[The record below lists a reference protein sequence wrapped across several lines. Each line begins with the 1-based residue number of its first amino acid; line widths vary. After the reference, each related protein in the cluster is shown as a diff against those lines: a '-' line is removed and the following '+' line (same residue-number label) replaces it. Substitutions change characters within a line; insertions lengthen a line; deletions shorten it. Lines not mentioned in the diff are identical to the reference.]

1 MRLLRRLWY
10 LVRQRG
16 ADAALA
22 EEIELHRELTERHL
36 ERQGLTSTEAG
47 VEARRR
53 LGNATLVRDD
63 ARDVWGWSW
72 LQDIWQDV
80 RFAARLLAK
89 DRRFTVA
96 VVLALGLGIG
106 VNNSVFSVVNTALIR
121 QVPFDRP
128 DRLLDLGVINR
139 DGREV
144 GLSYPDYRDWMEATT
159 LEGIAVSVNAVMN
172 LSDDE
177 LAPERL
183 RGTYIS
189 ANTFSLLRSKP
200 LLGRDFQPEDDRA
213 GAPPVVV
220 IGYRVWQGRYGGD
233 PSVIG
238 RTVRINSVAATL
250 VGVMPANFAFP
261 FIAEAWQPL
270 SLASGLEAGRRN
282 ARPFREVIA
291 RLADTADLARA
302 QAEVAAIASG
312 LAQSFP
318 DTNADLRPTLKL
330 MKDGLGGR
338 QAKPILMTLMG
349 AVALVL
355 LIACANV
362 ANLLLA
368 RAATRSREI
377 AIRASLGATRWR
389 IVRALLVECLMLAV
403 LAGGVGIACSLY
415 GARALAVGFSVIEP
429 GAPSG
434 ALMPYWVDLSV
445 DKMVL
450 AFVGTACLFSTLVFG
465 LVPAVQAAKVDVNGA
480 LKEGGR
486 GGTSGGRARR
496 WTSVF
501 IIAEVALTVVL
512 LVGAGLL
519 WRSFYARYRTDLV
532 VNTSG
537 LITARLTLPVDKY
550 DTSDKRQRFF
560 EQLQERLAG
569 GPAFSSVAI
578 ASAAPL
584 SPDVASRQ
592 LAIEGSPTPSGVKAP
607 TVSYVYTGTR
617 YFETLGIQVRRG
629 RLFTEGD
636 GLPGRE
642 TAIVDDRCAA
652 LYFPGADPIGQRIR
666 LTEENPSGARQPWL
680 TIVGVTPALPDFRP
694 SRLRSPV
701 VLRAHARGAF
711 TWSGHL
717 DHRSRRRRRRG
728 RCSTHPRAG
737 PCARSGAADLRC
749 RANRGGGG
757 ARPASTTAHRR
768 FIRCHRAHRAGALD
782 DGRLRADGIRR
793 GAANPGNRREDGA
806 RSAGAAGHVALPPQN
821 HDPSCRRSRARRFRC
836 AGHRPVA
843 AVVSCRDERARSPHA
858 RHCRGTPGGRS
869 HRCELDPVA
878 ARRASRPDGRVAV
891 GVG

>member
-36 ERQGLTSTEAG
+36 ERQGLTSAEAS

-53 LGNATLVRDD
+53 LGNTTLVRDD
-63 ARDVWGWSW
+63 ARDVWGWNW
-72 LQDIWQDV
+72 LRDICQDA

-144 GLSYPDYRDWMEATT
+144 GLSYPDYRAWMEATT

-172 LSDDE
+172 LSGDE

-200 LLGRDFQPEDDRA
+200 LLGRDFLPEDDRA

-629 RLFTEGD
+629 RLFSDGD

-642 TAIVDDRCAA
+642 TAVVDDRCAA

-666 LTEENPSGARQPWL
+666 LTGENPSGAGQPWL

-694 SRLRSPV
+694 ERLRSPV
-701 VLRAHARGAF
+701 VYVPMRAEPSPGQDISIIARG
-711 TWSGHL
+711 
-717 DHRSRRRRRRG
+717 
-728 RCSTHPRAG
+728 
-737 PCARSGAADLRC
+737 GAD
-749 RANRGGGG
+749 
-757 ARPASTTAHRR
+757 
-768 FIRCHRAHRAGALD
+768 
-782 DGRLRADGIRR
+782 
-793 GAANPGNRREDGA
+793 
-806 RSAGAAGHVALPPQN
+806 
-821 HDPSCRRSRARRFRC
+821 
-836 AGHRPVA
+836 VA
-843 AVVSCRDERARSPHA
+843 AVAPLIRASVRVLDPGLPIYGVEPIAAAAARARLPQQLAGGLFGVIALIGLALSTMGVYALTAYGVAQRTQEIGVRMALGAQAPQVMWLFLRRTTIHLAVGLALGVFGALATGQLLQSFLVETSA
-858 RHCRGTPGGRS
+858 RDPLTLVTVAALLVVVAIAASWIPSRRAA
-869 HRCELDPVA
+869 RLDPMVA
-878 ARRASRPDGRVAV
+878 LRLE
-891 GVG
+891 

>member
-22 EEIELHRELTERHL
+22 EEIELHRELTERDL
-36 ERQGLTSTEAG
+36 ERRGLTSTEAS

-106 VNNSVFSVVNTALIR
+106 VNNSVFTVINTALIR

-128 DRLLDLGVINR
+128 DRLLDLGVIDR

-159 LEGIAVSVNAVMN
+159 LEGIGVSVSAVMN

-189 ANTFSLLRSKP
+189 VNTFGLLRSKP
-200 LLGRDFQPEDDRA
+200 LLGRDFLPEDDRA

-270 SLASGLEAGRRN
+270 SLASGLEAGRRT

-338 QAKPILMTLMG
+338 HAKPILMTLMG
-349 AVALVL
+349 AVAFVL

-368 RAATRSREI
+368 RAASRSREI

-389 IVRALLVECLMLAV
+389 IVRALLVECLMLAA
-403 LAGGVGIACSLY
+403 LAGVVGIAGSLY
-415 GARALAVGFSVIEP
+415 GARAIAVGFSVIEP
-429 GAPSG
+429 GAAPG
-434 ALMPYWVDLSV
+434 ALMPFWVDLSV
-445 DKMVL
+445 DKVVL
-450 AFVGTACLFSTLVFG
+450 AFVGTVCLLSTLVFG

-496 WTSVF
+496 WTSMF

-519 WRSFYARYRTDLV
+519 WRSFHARYRTDLV
-532 VNTSG
+532 VDTSG
-537 LITARLTLPVDKY
+537 LITARLTLPVERY
-550 DTSDKRQRFF
+550 DTPDKRQRFLT
-560 EQLQERLAG
+560 QLQERLAG
-569 GPAFSSVAI
+569 DAAFNSVAI

-584 SPDVASRQ
+584 SPDVATRQ
-592 LAIEGSPTPSGVKAP
+592 LAIEAALTPSAVKAP
-607 TVSYVYTGTR
+607 TVSYVYTGAR

-629 RLFTEGD
+629 RLFTDGD

-642 TAIVDDRCAA
+642 AAIVDDRCAA
-652 LYFPGADPIGQRIR
+652 LYFPDADPIGQRIR
-666 LTEENPSGARQPWL
+666 LTEENPSRASQPWL
-680 TIVGVTPALPDFRP
+680 TIVGVAPALPDFRP
-694 SRLRSPV
+694 SRLQSPV
-701 VLRAHARGAF
+701 VYVPMRAEPSPGQDISIIARGSA
-711 TWSGHL
+711 
-717 DHRSRRRRRRG
+717 DV
-728 RCSTHPRAG
+728 
-737 PCARSGAADLRC
+737 AAVAPL
-749 RANRGGGG
+749 
-757 ARPASTTAHRR
+757 
-768 FIRCHRAHRAGALD
+768 IRERVRALD
-782 DGRLRADGIRR
+782 PELPIYGI
-793 GAANPGNRREDGA
+793 E
-806 RSAGAAGHVALPPQN
+806 
-821 HDPSCRRSRARRFRC
+821 
-836 AGHRPVA
+836 PVA
-843 AVVSCRDERARSPHA
+843 AAAMRSRLPQRLVGGVFGVIALIGLALSTMGVYALTAYGVAQRTQEIGVRMALGAQARQVMWLCLRRTTIHLAGGLALGVFGALATGQLLQSFLVETSPRDPLTLVAVAALLAIVAIAASWIPSRRAA
-858 RHCRGTPGGRS
+858 R
-869 HRCELDPVA
+869 LDPV
-878 ARRASRPDGRVAV
+878 VALRLE
-891 GVG
+891 